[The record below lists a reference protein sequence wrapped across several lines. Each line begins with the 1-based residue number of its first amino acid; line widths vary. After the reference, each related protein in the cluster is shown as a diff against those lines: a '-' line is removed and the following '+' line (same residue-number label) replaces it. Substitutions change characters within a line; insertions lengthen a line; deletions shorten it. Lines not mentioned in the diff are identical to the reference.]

1 MHLKYG
7 MHKLDQLKTRIF
19 LQVQKEGLLDMK
31 PDVLG
36 IGCPKSKNVCF
47 ETWFTFSNQIKILIV
62 VNSIFSKIV
71 FR

>member
-7 MHKLDQLKTRIF
+7 MHKLDQLKTWIF
-19 LQVQKEGLLDMK
+19 LQVQKEGLLDMNWYG
-31 PDVLG
+31 LG
-36 IGCPKSKNVCF
+36 NGCPMSKNACF

>member
-7 MHKLDQLKTRIF
+7 MHKLDQLKTWIF
-19 LQVQKEGLLDMK
+19 LQVQKEDLLDMNWYG
-31 PDVLG
+31 LG
-36 IGCPKSKNVCF
+36 IGCPMSKNVFF